1 MSEIAIAKPVPVA
14 PESAR
19 EVRGTVGRVS
29 DELRLLDESRES
41 LVLMASEL
49 VADAALRSEAEW
61 LIVGIKAQLV
71 QIDGGEWE
79 FAPVVYIG
87 IREVVP
93 RPTWT
98 PYGYGPQLAPPRR
111 FDHGRGLGLVAELV
125 HHDWVSGCCG
135 WSPGTAGPTS
145 WFLATDLNPHHV
157 TGSIGSTMVVARGI
171 RDECVLT
178 PEMLLPQPD
187 EPAPTPAPPSTT
199 VGESP

>member
-14 PESAR
+14 RESAR

-29 DELRLLDESRES
+29 DQLRLLDESRQS

-61 LIVGIKAQLV
+61 LIVGIKAKLV

-79 FAPVVYIG
+79 FAPVVYVG

-98 PYGYGPQLAPPRR
+98 PYGYGPHSPHRAASTTAGASAWSPNWSTTTGYPAAAAGLRAPPAPPR
-111 FDHGRGLGLVAELV
+111 GS
-125 HHDWVSGCCG
+125 WPPT
-135 WSPGTAGPTS
+135 WTPNTSPARSAARWWWPEAS
-145 WFLATDLNPHHV
+145 ATNA
-157 TGSIGSTMVVARGI
+157 S
-171 RDECVLT
+171 
-178 PEMLLPQPD
+178 
-187 EPAPTPAPPSTT
+187 
-199 VGESP
+199 